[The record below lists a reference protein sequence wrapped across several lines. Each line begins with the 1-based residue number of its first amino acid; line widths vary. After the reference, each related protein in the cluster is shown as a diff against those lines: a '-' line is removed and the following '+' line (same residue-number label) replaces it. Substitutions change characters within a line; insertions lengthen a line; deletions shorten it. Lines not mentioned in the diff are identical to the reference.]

1 MLPPEEN
8 EAIWKEFWNTVREK
22 NYELLNAAE
31 NNDCEAISRLLDKNK
46 EIYPIDV
53 NAKYY

>member
-1 MLPPEEN
+1 MLPAEEN

-53 NAKYY
+53 NAK